1 MTEIELFMLGF
12 TTTFA
17 WGLVA
22 WAAGFV
28 RSILTGGHNE

>member
-1 MTEIELFMLGF
+1 MSEIEIFMTGFGF
-12 TTTFA
+12 TFIM
-17 WGLVA
+17 GLGA